1 MTPRPF
7 APGIITTDDE
17 EGSSGFARSGTVFL
31 FQKFR
36 DRRCHTYIT
45 RLVDGVWTAPELIP
59 FWETMVHNG
68 DFVISSDDRTM
79 LYQVKKEAD
88 PLLRSDLWR
97 AEITETGWRE
107 GTPLPSPVNTA
118 DNDESYASDTA
129 AGDLY
134 FFSNRPGGKGRFD
147 LYACP
152 FKDGAYGE
160 AVNLEFPE
168 HGISGMGPV
177 RRPGREL
184 SPLLL
189 HQAGRVGRG
198 RPLYLLQGQGRRVG
212 IARPSGPGGQLPGFG
227 EPAVR
232 HARREIFFLHL
243 DPERQPGHV
252 LGSGR
257 ISRPLQEEKQSPARS
272 QPLCSIFSMRQNLRR
287 NVFVDEMKETGHQRA
302 LTIDIPLFILMV

>member
-1 MTPRPF
+1 MGHTRVAAALAALFLAFGLAGGGVQNFPRLTGPYLGQEPPGMTPRPF

-17 EGSSGFARSGTVFL
+17 EGISGFARGGTVFL

-45 RLVDGVWTAPELIP
+45 RLVEGVWTAPELIP

-97 AEITETGWRE
+97 AEITQTGWRE

-129 AGDLY
+129 GGDLY

-160 AVNLEFPE
+160 ATNLEHLNTEFQEWDPFVAPDE
-168 HGISGMGPV
+168 SYILFCSTK
-177 RRPGREL
+177 
-184 SPLLL
+184 
-189 HQAGRVGRG
+189 
-198 RPLYLLQGQGRRVG
+198 
-212 IARPSGPGGQLPGFG
+212 PGGLGGDDIYIAFMGKDGAWGSPVHLGKEVNSPGSENRPYVTRDG
-227 EPAVR
+227 KY
-232 HARREIFFLHL
+232 FFFTSTRNGNRDTFWVQAEYL
-243 DPERQPGHV
+243 DRF
-252 LGSGR
+252 R
-257 ISRPLQEEKQSPARS
+257 
-272 QPLCSIFSMRQNLRR
+272 
-287 NVFVDEMKETGHQRA
+287 KE
-302 LTIDIPLFILMV
+302 